1 MQKVKKWA
9 IMLLAAALSFALFAC
24 SSKEPGGDTASDTN
38 ADENKTDTIKIAYIV
53 MAKTDAF
60 GTSMEDG
67 ALEYADKMGIQVDFQ
82 APEKETDVE
91 KQVQFMENAITKGY
105 DAIILSPADST
116 ALAPVVK
123 KANDSDIPVVLVN
136 NTMDQEALDAA
147 DAYVETYV
155 GIEQYAAAALAGVY
169 ASETIP
175 DGKTCYS
182 EGISGVQ
189 ALDDRLNGFRDQC
202 GNFTVVASQTA
213 RCDRNEGFNVMQNV
227 LSAHPEMNVVWAVNA
242 EMGQGAIQAIEQSGF
257 SGRVQVF
264 DFDAAP
270 DDLQAIKDGTLA
282 GTVAQYPNLQAEAA
296 IQACLD
302 VLDGKELLA
311 HTKTK
316 ASLVT
321 AENVEAFEAGE
332 DIG

>member
-1 MQKVKKWA
+1 MKKTKR
-9 IMLLAAALSFALFAC
+9 LAAALLAAVTTAALSAC
-24 SSKEPGGDTASDTN
+24 GAQTTTSRSGQGEVPGSETL
-38 ADENKTDTIKIAYIV
+38 KIAYIV

-60 GTSMEDG
+60 WTGMEAG
-67 ALEYADKMGIQVDFQ
+67 AIKYADEVGVQVDFQ
-82 APEKETDVE
+82 APEKETDVD

-105 DAIILSPADST
+105 DAIILSPADSI

-123 KANDSDIPVVLVN
+123 KANDAGIPVVLVN
-136 NTMDQEALDAA
+136 NTMEQSALDIAGA
-147 DAYVETYV
+147 HVETYV
-155 GIEQYAAAALAGVY
+155 GIEQYEAASLAGSY
-169 ASETIP
+169 AAKTIP
-175 DGKTCYS
+175 DGRICYL
-182 EGISGVQ
+182 EGIPGVQ

-202 GNFTVVASQTA
+202 GNFSVVASQTA

-227 LSAHPEMNVVWAVNA
+227 LSSNPEVNVVWAVNA

-302 VLDGKELLA
+302 VLDGKELPA

>member
-1 MQKVKKWA
+1 MKKTKR
-9 IMLLAAALSFALFAC
+9 LAAALLAAVTTVALSAC
-24 SSKEPGGDTASDTN
+24 GAQTTTSRSGQGEVPGNETL
-38 ADENKTDTIKIAYIV
+38 KIAYIV

-60 GTSMEDG
+60 WTGMEAG
-67 ALEYADKMGIQVDFQ
+67 AIKYADEVGVQVDFQ
-82 APEKETDVE
+82 APEKETDVD

-105 DAIILSPADST
+105 DAIILSPADSI

-123 KANDSDIPVVLVN
+123 KAND
-136 NTMDQEALDAA
+136 
-147 DAYVETYV
+147 
-155 GIEQYAAAALAGVY
+155 AG
-169 ASETIP
+169 IP
-175 DGKTCYS
+175 DGRICYL
-182 EGISGVQ
+182 EGIPGVQ

-202 GNFTVVASQTA
+202 GNFSVVASQTA

-227 LSAHPEMNVVWAVNA
+227 LSSNPEVNVVWAVNA
-242 EMGQGAIQAIEQSGF
+242 EMGQGAIQAIEQSDF

-302 VLDGKELLA
+302 VLDGKELPA